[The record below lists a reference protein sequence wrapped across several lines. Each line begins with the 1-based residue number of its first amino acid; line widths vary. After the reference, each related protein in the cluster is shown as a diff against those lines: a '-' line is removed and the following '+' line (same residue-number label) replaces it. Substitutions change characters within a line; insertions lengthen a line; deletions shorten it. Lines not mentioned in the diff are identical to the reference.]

1 MLWDCFFL
9 LTVFLND
16 FSNQSSYLAIRP
28 PTNRSGPPALICGPL
43 SFVRSPGSYV
53 VGYQTG
59 DLLYVS
65 GHIPMT
71 PEGVLL
77 TGTVG

>member
-1 MLWDCFFL
+1 M
-9 LTVFLND
+9 
-16 FSNQSSYLAIRP
+16 
-28 PTNRSGPPALICGPL
+28 
-43 SFVRSPGSYV
+43 

-59 DLLYVS
+59 KILYIS

-77 TGTVG
+77 TGTVRTGAFAEALLFRGRPKYVFADV

>member
-1 MLWDCFFL
+1 M
-9 LTVFLND
+9 
-16 FSNQSSYLAIRP
+16 
-28 PTNRSGPPALICGPL
+28 
-43 SFVRSPGSYV
+43 

-77 TGTVG
+77 TGTVRRPFWYFPAVDGDTACAEQTMRNSRVPFFQSCIYAALRSGNVLYQLDTK